1 MFFVAALGE
10 ELGWSGYVTDPL
22 EERWDALRAGVILGI
37 AGTAWHLTLFIQAQ
51 RPAAWIAWQS
61 LCVVALRILIVWLY
75 NNTGKSVFAAAV
87 CHAMYNLGWQ
97 LFPNQGSHYDPR
109 ITGLLMAFAAVIVTG
124 AWGPKSLANYRKG
137 IHRPAARART
147 GS

>member
-1 MFFVAALGE
+1 
-10 ELGWSGYVTDPL
+10 
-22 EERWDALRAGVILGI
+22 
-37 AGTAWHLTLFIQAQ
+37 
-51 RPAAWIAWQS
+51 
-61 LCVVALRILIVWLY
+61 
-75 NNTGKSVFAAAV
+75 
-87 CHAMYNLGWQ
+87 MYNLGWQ

-124 AWGPKSLANYRKG
+124 AWGPKSLTNYRKG